1 MAQTDTCVPRLRI
14 PHREPFVESKH
25 SLPSQLHAVSP
36 FIDRLMRL
44 VAIFRPADGSEVDIE
59 IALREAILNAVIHG
73 NAEAAEKRVYVTC
86 RCTIGGEVS
95 ITIRDE
101 GHGFDIDAVVD
112 PTTSENLLSTHGRGI
127 YLMKVL
133 MDEVSFEEG
142 GTVVHMRKK
151 PNAGTSDSITNH
163 CDPTN
168 EDLCAYS
175 PVSPKKC
182 GSGAST
188 QELASTHGGLR
199 DARS

>member
-86 RCTIGGEVS
+86 RCTIDGEVS

-168 EDLCAYS
+168 EDCAPIAQYLQRS
-175 PVSPKKC
+175 AAAGRPPKNWPPR
-182 GSGAST
+182 T
-188 QELASTHGGLR
+188 EV
-199 DARS
+199 